1 MLSIGGQK
9 ILCMCPGVGLRE
21 FVFDGVFSPKVR
33 VLAGIVYLGFM
44 VCKFDDVGVD
54 AIGL

>member
-21 FVFDGVFSPKVR
+21 FLFDGVFSPKVR
-33 VLAGIVYLGFM
+33 VLDGKIYLGFM
-44 VCKFDDVGVD
+44 VYKFDDVGVD
-54 AIGL
+54 AMGL

>member
-1 MLSIGGQK
+1 
-9 ILCMCPGVGLRE
+9 MCPGVGLRE